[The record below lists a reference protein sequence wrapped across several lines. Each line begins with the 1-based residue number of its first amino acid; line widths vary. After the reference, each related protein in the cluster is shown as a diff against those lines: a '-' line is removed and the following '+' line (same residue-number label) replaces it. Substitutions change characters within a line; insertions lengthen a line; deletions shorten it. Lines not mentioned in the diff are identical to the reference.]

1 MAFFTL
7 TMCISTGLIISCIT
21 AYSKTASTDLTLW
34 ERSRARRSAEKNL
47 IAGVD
52 RDSSLISQS
61 NMDLPWEQFIVS
73 GPATVNLLGQL
84 MVVSSKHDFSF
95 QDFMPDYK
103 FVYMRFPRSFRAT
116 LTQIANDGWE
126 AFMGAHNNMNKIQA
140 SMELVPRQVKTALT
154 VLASQK
160 STPKIISMLLPT
172 TLREIERLGKTCV
185 TYANATHVNF
195 VTVMNL
201 IGEVISMTE
210 TARGLQ
216 ETKLRQTEIEL
227 NVSLVMKEEYTKLG
241 QTIRQ
246 HYDEARNSVRKAQ
259 DEYSSALRKIP
270 TGFKG
275 LLMDLGRAVIGIVQ
289 TAGQSFIGR
298 GSATQPAVS
307 LSSGQTLT
315 FAKLF
320 SDALNK
326 AVPGIKKIAVSLS
339 SGQTLTFAKLFS
351 DALNKAVPGIKKIID
366 INNETQSESKNPIKE
381 LEAYKITFETF
392 LSSVAAGKAGQL
404 KEQASESIRKGI
416 NLVDQTISRMKK
428 VFANGENATVDA
440 VNNLKGQFDELIEEV
455 KPMVA
460 AEKMNGGGVPPSGSA
475 STSTGDSSQNE
486 KFVAQLSLDR
496 LQSAE
501 SRYDKIF
508 GDLKQNQEE
517 LAKLMGKI
525 ASLDMNRIQYKEIL
539 ELMREALHLL
549 AKVREQWGQLVL
561 FFAEV
566 ATRAEITLSGTL
578 GPFITQASQAGSES
592 LTLDERLF
600 YVDLLKAQAGD
611 IDSQTQMLYLM
622 SRTYVD
628 MSTHYIMG
636 RLAGLSKML
645 LARDDNERNSFL
657 AQLVADTRT
666 NQQAVMDLVV
676 QRKNNYQTAIQK
688 RRIELERFVAKLGG
702 PDADDQAAIEAGK
715 ALLAH
720 TS

>member
-1 MAFFTL
+1 MQMQWQQGKEVEIDNKMAFFTL

-126 AFMGAHNNMNKIQA
+126 AFMGAHNNMNKMQA

-298 GSATQPAVS
+298 GSATQP
-307 LSSGQTLT
+307 
-315 FAKLF
+315 
-320 SDALNK
+320 
-326 AVPGIKKIAVSLS
+326 AVSLS

>member
-1 MAFFTL
+1 MAFLTL
-7 TMCISTGLIISCIT
+7 AMCICTGLIISCIT
-21 AYSKTASTDLTLW
+21 AYSKLPSTDLTLW
-34 ERSRARRSAEKNL
+34 ERSRARRSTEKNL

-103 FVYMRFPRSFRAT
+103 FLYMRFPRSFRAT

-140 SMELVPRQVKTALT
+140 SMQLVPRQVKTALT
-154 VLASQK
+154 VLASKK
-160 STPKIISMLLPT
+160 STPRIISMLLPT

-326 AVPGIKKIAVSLS
+326 AVP
-339 SGQTLTFAKLFS
+339 
-351 DALNKAVPGIKKIID
+351 NIKKIID
-366 INNETQSESKNPIKE
+366 INNETQSESTNPIKE
-381 LEAYKITFETF
+381 LDAYKITFETF

-404 KEQASESIRKGI
+404 KEQASISIQKGI
-416 NLVDQTISRMKK
+416 NLVDQTMSRMKK
-428 VFANGENATVDA
+428 VFANGENITVDVA
-440 VNNLKGQFDELIEEV
+440 NNLKSQFDELIEEV

-475 STSTGDSSQNE
+475 PTSTGDSSQNE

-525 ASLDMNRIQYKEIL
+525 ASLDMNRIQYREIL

-578 GPFITQASQAGSES
+578 GPFITQAGQAGSES
-592 LTLDERLF
+592 LTPDERLF

-611 IDSQTQMLYLM
+611 IDTQTQMLYLM

-676 QRKNNYQTAIQK
+676 QRKNNYQSAIQK

-715 ALLAH
+715 ALLAR

>member
-1 MAFFTL
+1 
-7 TMCISTGLIISCIT
+7 MCISTGLIISCIT

-126 AFMGAHNNMNKIQA
+126 AFMGAHNNMNKMQA

-298 GSATQPAVS
+298 GSATQP
-307 LSSGQTLT
+307 
-315 FAKLF
+315 
-320 SDALNK
+320 
-326 AVPGIKKIAVSLS
+326 AVSLS

>member
-1 MAFFTL
+1 
-7 TMCISTGLIISCIT
+7 MCISTGLIISCIT

-298 GSATQPAVS
+298 GSATQP
-307 LSSGQTLT
+307 
-315 FAKLF
+315 
-320 SDALNK
+320 
-326 AVPGIKKIAVSLS
+326 AVSLS

-715 ALLAH
+715 ALLAR

>member
-298 GSATQPAVS
+298 GSATQP
-307 LSSGQTLT
+307 
-315 FAKLF
+315 
-320 SDALNK
+320 
-326 AVPGIKKIAVSLS
+326 AVSLS

-715 ALLAH
+715 ALLAR

>member
-1 MAFFTL
+1 MQMQWQQGKEVEIDNKIQYMAFFTL

-298 GSATQPAVS
+298 GSATQP
-307 LSSGQTLT
+307 
-315 FAKLF
+315 
-320 SDALNK
+320 
-326 AVPGIKKIAVSLS
+326 AVSLS

-715 ALLAH
+715 ALLAR

>member
-1 MAFFTL
+1 MQMQWQQGKEVEIDNKIQYMAFFTL

-298 GSATQPAVS
+298 GSATQP
-307 LSSGQTLT
+307 
-315 FAKLF
+315 
-320 SDALNK
+320 
-326 AVPGIKKIAVSLS
+326 AVSLS